1 MERFNIIQPSVV
13 LAPYVKHYWLLE
25 SDDVVSSQRVIPT
38 GNIELLFHRGCPMKR
53 SGQLIP
59 TTSLSGQSLSFADL
73 IPTGTVNIITVVFH
87 PFGAKAFFEQPIYE
101 LSNSIV
107 SANDLSISSLN
118 ELEDKILNTV
128 DDNSCIH
135 LIESFL
141 VSRLNPFKEYN
152 YKRMLAVVN
161 AINLSH
167 DALSVS
173 SLAEIVCLGKKQFQR
188 IFSEHVGA
196 TPKEFMRI
204 IRFHKALYT
213 LQNNPTMSFTVLA
226 YECGYYD
233 QAHMTNEFKLFSG
246 YSPTQYVAICA
257 PYSDYFS
264 T

>member
-1 MERFNIIQPSVV
+1 MERFNIIKPSAV

-25 SDDVVSSQRVIPT
+25 SDDIINSQRVIPT
-38 GNIELLFHRGCPMKR
+38 GNIELLFHRGNPMKR
-53 SGQLIP
+53 NGQLIP
-59 TTSLSGQSLSFADL
+59 RTSFSGQSLSFADL

-87 PFGAKAFFEQPIYE
+87 PFGAKAFFGMPVYE
-101 LSNSIV
+101 LSNSVV
-107 SANDLSISSLN
+107 SADDLSIASLK

-128 DDNSCIH
+128 DDNGCIR

-141 VSRLNPFKEYN
+141 INCLNPFKEYN
-152 YKRMLAVVN
+152 YKRMMAAIN

-167 DALSVS
+167 DDLSVS
-173 SLAEIVCLGKKQFQR
+173 RLAETVCLSVKQFQR
-188 IFSEHVGA
+188 IFNEHVGA

-204 IRFHKALYT
+204 VRFHKALYT
-213 LQNNPTMSFTVLA
+213 LQHNPAMNFTTLA

-246 YSPTQYVAICA
+246 YTPSQYVAICT